1 MTDNLGR
8 YVIYQFNN
16 FGNTTAVYNSA
27 GQALYGRYAQDESA
41 SNRANQLLSSSRLQ
55 SAYRTGDTT
64 SVTVQ
69 IGDTAETISLVDH
82 VNLLSNGDISA
93 DISGTWT
100 GTATTGTDGAVNV
113 ENAAGETR
121 GGLDTNALHLT
132 GKGMVSKRYTQTVTV
147 SGTAGDIFT
156 FGGWAKA
163 ATVPLDSASMETRTD
178 YPRRAGI
185 AVTLYNGTT
194 AAGTSYVPVN
204 AAKHILFLF
213 VLRFKEDS

>member
-1 MTDNLGR
+1 M
-8 YVIYQFNN
+8 
-16 FGNTTAVYNSA
+16 
-27 GQALYGRYAQDESA
+27 
-41 SNRANQLLSSSRLQ
+41 
-55 SAYRTGDTT
+55 
-64 SVTVQ
+64 
-69 IGDTAETISLVDH
+69 
-82 VNLLSNGDISA
+82 
-93 DISGTWT
+93 
-100 GTATTGTDGAVNV
+100 
-113 ENAAGETR
+113 
-121 GGLDTNALHLT
+121 
-132 GKGMVSKRYTQTVTV
+132 TV

-204 AAKHILFLF
+204 AAKYLLFLF